1 MSQLEATWDEAHEYA
16 QRVPAKYLE
25 CRVRRRH
32 NWRPRHVNQDA
43 GGYLEISERCSD
55 CRSTCS
61 YTLNARGVVVVDRR
75 IEHSEGY
82 LNTKGEGR
90 ITGESLGALRLE
102 WITRKMVRMI
112 PDDGES

>member
-1 MSQLEATWDEAHEYA
+1 MMEATWDEAHEYA

-32 NWRPRHVNQDA
+32 NWRPRAVIEDA
-43 GGYLEISERCSD
+43 AGYKDISERCSD

-61 YTLNARGVVVVDRR
+61 YTINARGIVVIARKIV
-75 IEHSEGY
+75 HSDGY

-90 ITGESLGALRLE
+90 IVGESLGALRLE
-102 WITRKMVRMI
+102 WITRKMVRMSD
-112 PDDGES
+112 DDGTV